1 MTTTPDRTPSSVVF
15 EAVGAIFTLI
25 AIGLLSSA
33 HGAIW
38 VMLALGAA
46 HDRWPAIPAFGYW
59 TTFVMLMG
67 LFTVGGVFRASRNAK
82 PSGGAA

>member
-1 MTTTPDRTPSSVVF
+1 MSTRTDRTPSSIVF
-15 EAVGAIFTLI
+15 ETIGAIVSLI

-46 HDRWPAIPAFGYW
+46 HDQWPAVPAFGYW
-59 TTFVMLMG
+59 TTFVLLMG